1 MQFRHLLSYP
11 SQQPTESRELKS
23 LIHLI
28 DAKHSGVYYPKGRW
42 RQNREALFLR
52 PQATAV
58 LLEYLNHIWHFTKVP
73 CLVLYDHDSSVHKQM
88 LCLNCHVKSFGFW
101 FFSLMLSCFNS
112 EAEFSGKCCMVRAPS
127 SCFTL
132 QPCMLMPSILTN
144 GMMGKHSWHKEEH
157 LPRPLLKQSA
167 MHTVE
172 FSLLALEDAV
182 EEVGWGTLYPREKIC
197 KSHGCFLLACFW
209 SLSRLKYLV
218 SN

>member
-1 MQFRHLLSYP
+1 MQNILGYIIP
-11 SQQPTESRELKS
+11 REDEGK
-23 LIHLI
+23 IG
-28 DAKHSGVYYPKGRW
+28 KHSSWGPK
-42 RQNREALFLR
+42 
-52 PQATAV
+52 PQLSSWSILTISGTSPRSLAWSCMTMTLQSISRCFVSIAMWS
-58 LLEYLNHIWHFTKVP
+58 LLV
-73 CLVLYDHDSSVHKQM
+73 
-88 LCLNCHVKSFGFW
+88 FG